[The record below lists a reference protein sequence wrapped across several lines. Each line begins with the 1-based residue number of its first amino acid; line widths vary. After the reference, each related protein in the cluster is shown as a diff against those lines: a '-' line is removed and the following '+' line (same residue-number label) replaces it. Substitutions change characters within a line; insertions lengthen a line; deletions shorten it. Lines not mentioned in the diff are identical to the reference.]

1 MQTIFYYKQSA
12 REKHIDRAEKII
24 GKFWRNSYHVCKSA
38 QSCPFSTDSSAAFH
52 NFPAAMRRFSPKKK
66 QDAEPRPVSF
76 LALLLGMAVSGTTGT
91 ATAATAAAGTLS
103 LLLLAD
109 EIPDNGDDNC

>member
-38 QSCPFSTDSSAAFH
+38 QSCPFSADSSAAFH
-52 NFPAAMRRFSPKKK
+52 NFPAAMRRFSPRK
-66 QDAEPRPVSF
+66 PRPVSF

-91 ATAATAAAGTLS
+91 ATAATATAGALS